1 MWWLSGHSHHPPGCH
16 PVSGKLS
23 SIQTPTPRTFS
34 LIVILISLSRLFI
47 LSIKKNQNKHL
58 ISFLALSTP
67 SLQSGLCYTFRRS
80 QTGGSEER
88 SKEELSLYD
97 CSLYGDISP
106 HVLNCANCANSHP
119 SLCELFALCEQ
130 LATCQADGAA
140 TKPDCVSFLST
151 YFSLNVKLN
160 WIFSLSY

>member
-1 MWWLSGHSHHPPGCH
+1 M
-16 PVSGKLS
+16 SGKLS

-119 SLCELFALCEQ
+119 SLCELFALCELCELFALCEQ

-140 TKPDCVSFLST
+140 TKPDCASFLST
-151 YFSLNVKLN
+151 EH
-160 WIFSLSY
+160 I